1 MEPIKI
7 FKREAFLIRKDDLKP
22 KLIDKLVQ
30 HNTHLFFEDKACA
43 KCEWLE
49 DRMASETGLSEAC
62 ESCAGFKGGVGLSK
76 ELKIGGN
83 TYISL
88 PIGDRKGMEKIIG
101 DNVVYKSKHVSHE
114 FKRAIKF
121 TGTLKDYQKEAVK
134 AIIKKKKGV
143 IKAPPR
149 SGKTVLS
156 TAAVCKIG
164 QKTIIAAA
172 QREWLDGFYETF
184 CGSDTQEALTN
195 AKKRQVGFAK
205 TMEDFEKYDVCLV
218 TYQTFTSKKGQKLL
232 KKIRDMF
239 TVLVVDEVHMGAANK
254 FATFI
259 AKMNV
264 KYKIGLSGTPSRKDG
279 RFKLVRALM
288 GANIFEAK
296 VERLKPSVRLVRTQ
310 YNKTYKGQVQ
320 WPTMVKSIESDPQR
334 LKLIAQWAIKDAKD
348 GHMVLIP
355 MTQIAPIKALTMAI
369 NRIAG
374 KKMAHAFHGSL
385 KKDVRKKL
393 IQDAR
398 QYKARIVV
406 GNSKLVS
413 TGTNIPRA
421 SAIFEVALS
430 SNIEN
435 CEQRIS
441 RILTPYDDKPP
452 PLLRIFLDNMNV
464 RRRCMSNEWFNCI
477 KPKFKPIISAKDE
490 QILKAYLGEKD
501 KTSATAAWEL

>member
-1 MEPIKI
+1 METIKI
-7 FKREAFLIRKDDLKP
+7 FKREAFLIKKDQLKP

-49 DRMASETGLSEAC
+49 DRMQSETGLSEAC
-62 ESCAGFKGGVGLSK
+62 ESCAGFKGGVGLAK
-76 ELKIGGN
+76 ELKIGSN
-83 TYISL
+83 TYLSL
-88 PIGDRKGMEKIIG
+88 PIGDKQGLEKIIG
-101 DNVVYKSKHVSHE
+101 DDVVYKSKHVDHSMNR
-114 FKRAIKF
+114 KIKF
-121 TGTLKDYQKEAVK
+121 TATLKDYQEEAVK

-156 TAAVCKIG
+156 TAAICRIG
-164 QKTIIAAA
+164 QKTMIVAA

-184 CGSDTQEALTN
+184 CGSDTQEAMTN
-195 AKKRQVGFAK
+195 AKKSQIGFANTLEQFK
-205 TMEDFEKYDVCLV
+205 KYDVCLV
-218 TYQTFTSKKGQKLL
+218 TVQTFHSKKGRKLL
-232 KKIRDMF
+232 KKIRDWF
-239 TVLVVDEVHMGAANK
+239 SVVVIDEVHMAGANK

-259 AKMNV
+259 SQINV
-264 KYKIGLSGTPSRKDG
+264 KYKIGLSGTPNRKDG
-279 RFKLVRALM
+279 RFKLVRALL
-288 GANIFEAK
+288 GPNIFEAK
-296 VERLKPSVRLVRTQ
+296 VERLKPRIFLSRTKYKKQ
-310 YNKTYKGQVQ
+310 YKGQVL
-320 WPTMVKSIESDPQR
+320 WSTMVKGIETDPQR
-334 LKLIAQWAIKDAKD
+334 LKQIAEDAIRDAKN

-355 MTQIAPIKALTMAI
+355 MTQVAPIKALTMAI

-385 KKDVRKKL
+385 KKNVRKEL
-393 IQDAR
+393 IQKAR
-398 QYKARIVV
+398 QYKARILV

-421 SAIFEVALS
+421 SMIYEVAMS

-441 RILTPYDDKPP
+441 RVLTPYEDKPP
-452 PLLRIFLDNMNV
+452 PGVRIYLDDMNV
-464 RRRCMSNEWFNCI
+464 RRRCLSNEWFNCI

-501 KTSATAAWEL
+501 KTSALAAWEL